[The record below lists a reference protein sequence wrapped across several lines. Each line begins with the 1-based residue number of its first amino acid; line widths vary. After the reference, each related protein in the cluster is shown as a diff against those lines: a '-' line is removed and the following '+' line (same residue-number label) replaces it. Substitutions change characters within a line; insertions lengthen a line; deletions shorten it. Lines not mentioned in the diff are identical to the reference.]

1 MKLRCANLSLDL
13 STPKVMGILN
23 VTPDSFSDG
32 GKFHH
37 IDAALTHAQQMIEQG
52 ADIIDIGGE
61 STRPGA
67 QPVMLEEEL
76 QRVIP
81 VIQALS
87 GCGAVLSV
95 DTYKPEV
102 MRAAIEA
109 GVHLVNDV
117 FALQQPGALQAV
129 QDSQVAICLMHMQGT
144 PQTMQVQP
152 SYQNVLAEVQAFLTQ
167 RVEVVRQIGVGDDR
181 IVLDPGFGFGKKTAH
196 NLTLLKH
203 LAELH
208 IANLPILAGLSRK
221 SVLGQIVGQDAD
233 QRVFASVAA
242 SVLAVSHGAN
252 IVRVHDVK
260 ATVEALKVTTAVMQH
275 L

>member
-61 STRPGA
+61 SARPGA

-109 GVHLVNDV
+109 GVHMVNDV

>member
-37 IDAALTHAQQMIEQG
+37 IDAALTHAQEMIEQG

-81 VIQALS
+81 VIQSLS

-109 GVHLVNDV
+109 GVHMVNDV
-117 FALQQPGALQAV
+117 FALQQPGALQAA

>member
-81 VIQALS
+81 VIHRYQ
-87 GCGAVLSV
+87 
-95 DTYKPEV
+95 
-102 MRAAIEA
+102 
-109 GVHLVNDV
+109 DV
-117 FALQQPGALQAV
+117 V
-129 QDSQVAICLMHMQGT
+129 QC
-144 PQTMQVQP
+144 
-152 SYQNVLAEVQAFLTQ
+152 YQWIPT
-167 RVEVVRQIGVGDDR
+167 
-181 IVLDPGFGFGKKTAH
+181 
-196 NLTLLKH
+196 NLK
-203 LAELH
+203 
-208 IANLPILAGLSRK
+208 
-221 SVLGQIVGQDAD
+221 
-233 QRVFASVAA
+233 
-242 SVLAVSHGAN
+242 
-252 IVRVHDVK
+252 
-260 ATVEALKVTTAVMQH
+260 
-275 L
+275 

>member
-81 VIQALS
+81 VIQSLS

-109 GVHLVNDV
+109 GVHMVNDV

-208 IANLPILAGLSRK
+208 IVNLPILAGLSRK